1 MLCFAQNNAAHIFM
15 KYILTIFS
23 ILTLAF
29 SANAQNFPGPPPGG
43 APGITGHISGSV
55 IDSVTKKPI
64 DYATIALYVI
74 DGKSPIN
81 GVVTDEKGNFK
92 IENIRSGSYKITV
105 SFLGYPAKTI
115 TPVVTSPSKP
125 DKNLGVVVLA
135 PSQKTL
141 KEVSV
146 VGQAALVENKIDK
159 IVYNVEKDITASGG
173 TATDVL
179 GKVPMVSVD
188 MNGNVSVRGD
198 QNVKILINGKTT
210 GASAA
215 NLSDVLRSIPAD
227 QIKNI
232 EVITS
237 PSAKYD
243 AEGSA
248 GIINIITKQ
257 KNVSG
262 FSGSINGGV
271 GTRQNNGNMN
281 LNYNQ
286 GRFHASAN
294 LGGFASWPQT
304 STSDFEQYIHTDSI
318 NSITST
324 KGTSRVSRHA
334 IFSSISAGYDFNA
347 FNSINTTFR
356 LMHFQFTTDGSS
368 NTIAAIP
375 YSFTSVGKNAFS
387 NFDWNMDYTH
397 KFNENGHE
405 LDFSTQWSR
414 GSGVNNYTNIYT
426 AAFNSLEND
435 INSTNNEYTFQLDY
449 TLPVSKVV
457 KIEAGAKSIIRR
469 INSVSDY
476 YDLNG
481 SSEMFNTELSNIY
494 KYNQD
499 VYAGYTVFT
508 FTLPQK
514 WSILAGIRDE
524 NTNIHGD
531 PVNASQD
538 LQPFNQNYN
547 TFIPSLTLQKGLGG
561 NNTLKLVYSKRIS
574 RPSLQFLNP
583 FTNTS
588 QPQSQTVG
596 NPSLNAE
603 TSNTYE
609 LDYNAF
615 FGSSSITIGAYYKH
629 THNLIEGIAAPI
641 SVIVNRN
648 GVDTTEGGTLTRYQN
663 IGNNNS
669 IGGTFYG
676 SVTPFKILTITGNIN
691 MYTYKPDPSGQF
703 INDKTQN
710 GTYLMYNGFLRG
722 SLTLPNNYLAEM
734 FGFGGSSRRTIQG
747 TNPAFAMY
755 GIGVRKQLMQKKMSI
770 GLNVVQPF
778 ANDKHFNSSIS
789 SPGLTQTSTNVI
801 PFRSFGITFSYSFGK
816 MSFNQPKNKGIN
828 NDDLK
833 QGDQNQQQGQGGGS
847 R

>member
-1 MLCFAQNNAAHIFM
+1 M
-15 KYILTIFS
+15 KH
-23 ILTLAF
+23 ILTLFAIF
-29 SANAQNFPGPPPGG
+29 TLAVSAGAQNFQGPPPGG
-43 APGITGHISGSV
+43 APGITGHISGTV

-64 DYATIALYVI
+64 DYATIALYTT
-74 DGKSPIN
+74 DGKAPIN

-92 IENIRSGSYKITV
+92 FENIRAGNYKIV
-105 SFLGYPAKTI
+105 ASFLGYPAKTI
-115 TPVVTSPSKP
+115 TPVATTPAKP
-125 DKNLGVVVLA
+125 DKNLGVISLA
-135 PSQKTL
+135 PSQRAL
-141 KEVSV
+141 KEVTV
-146 VGQAALVENKIDK
+146 VGQAALIENKIDK

-198 QNVKILINGKTT
+198 QNVRVLINGKST

-294 LGGFASWPQT
+294 VGSFLSWPQT
-304 STSDFEQYIHTDSI
+304 STSDLEQHIQNDSI
-318 NSITST
+318 NTTTST

-334 IFSSISAGYDFNA
+334 IFSSLSAGYDFNA
-347 FNSINTTFR
+347 YNSINSTFR
-356 LMHFQFTTDGSS
+356 LMHFQFTTDGTS
-368 NTIAAIP
+368 NTIATVP
-375 YSFTSVGKNAFS
+375 YSLTSDGKNAFS
-387 NFDWNMDYTH
+387 NFDWNVDYTH
-397 KFNENGHE
+397 KFNDKGHE

-414 GSGVNNYTNIYT
+414 GSGANDYTNMYS
-426 AAFNSLEND
+426 AAFQSLQNN

-449 TLPVSKVV
+449 TLPISKIF
-457 KIEAGAKSIIRR
+457 KIEAGAKTIIRR

-476 YDLNG
+476 YDFDG
-481 SSEMFNTELSNIY
+481 GQPVFNTDLSNTY
-494 KYNQD
+494 KYNQN
-499 VYAGYTVFT
+499 VYAGYTVLT

-514 WSILAGIRDE
+514 WAILAGIRDE
-524 NTNIHGD
+524 NTDIHGD
-531 PVNASQD
+531 PVNESQD
-538 LQPFNQNYN
+538 LQPFSQNYN
-547 TFIPSLTLQKGLGG
+547 TLIPSLTLQKQLEG
-561 NNTLKLVYSKRIS
+561 NNTIKLVYSKRIS
-574 RPSLQFLNP
+574 RPSLQYLNP
-583 FTNTS
+583 FTNVS
-588 QPQSQTVG
+588 SPQNQTVG
-596 NPSLNAE
+596 NPNLNPE
-603 TSNTYE
+603 VSDTYE

-615 FGSSSITIGAYYKH
+615 FGSSSITIGGYYKH
-629 THNLIEGIAAPI
+629 TNGLIEGIASPI
-641 SVIVNRN
+641 SVD
-648 GVDTTEGGTLTRYQN
+648 VDGSIEGGTLTKYEN

-669 IGGTFYG
+669 IGGTFFG

-691 MYTYKPDPSGQF
+691 LYTYKPDPSGEF
-703 INDKTQN
+703 ITDKTQN

-722 SLTLPNNYLAEM
+722 SLTLPDNYLAEA

-747 TNPAFAMY
+747 TNPAFAIY
-755 GIGVRKQLMQKKMSI
+755 GIGVRKQFMQKKMSVGI
-770 GLNVVQPF
+770 NIVQPF
-778 ANDKHFNSSIS
+778 ANDKHFDSSIS
-789 SPGLTQTSTNVI
+789 SPGLTQTSTNVT

-816 MSFNQPKNKGIN
+816 MSFSAPKNKGIN

-833 QGDQNQQQGQGGGS
+833 QGDQNQQQGGQGSG

>member
-1 MLCFAQNNAAHIFM
+1 M
-15 KYILTIFS
+15 KYIITLFS
-23 ILTLAF
+23 IFTLIV
-29 SANAQNFPGPPPGG
+29 SASAQNFQGPPPGA
-43 APGITGHISGSV
+43 APGITGHISGNV

-64 DYATIALYVI
+64 DYATIALFTA
-74 DGKSPIN
+74 DGTSPIN
-81 GVVTDEKGNFK
+81 GVVSDEKGNFK
-92 IENIRSGSYKITV
+92 LENIRSGSYKVTV
-105 SFLGYPAKTI
+105 SFLGYPSKTI
-115 TPVVTSPSKP
+115 SSIITTPSKP
-125 DKNLGVVVLA
+125 DRNLGTIILA
-135 PSQKTL
+135 PSQRAL

-146 VGQAALVENKIDK
+146 VGQAALIENKIDK

-281 LNYNQ
+281 LNYNA

-304 STSDFEQYIHTDSI
+304 SISSFDQQIHNDSI
-318 NSITST
+318 NSSTST

-334 IFSSISAGYDFNA
+334 IFSSVSAGYDFNA

-356 LMHFQFTTDGSS
+356 LMRFQFTTDGAS
-368 NTIAAIP
+368 NTIAAVP
-375 YSFTSVGKNAFS
+375 YTFTSVGKNAFS

-414 GSGVNNYTNIYT
+414 GSGINNYRNIYS

-449 TLPVSKVV
+449 TLPVSKVF
-457 KIEAGAKSIIRR
+457 KIEAGAKTIIRR

-476 YDLNG
+476 YDIDSTDN
-481 SSEMFNTELSNIY
+481 SSRTFDALLSSVY
-494 KYNQD
+494 KYNQN
-499 VYAGYTVFT
+499 VYAGYTVAT

-524 NTNIHGD
+524 NTNIHGTPIND
-531 PVNASQD
+531 AQG
-538 LQPFNQNYN
+538 LKPFDDNYN
-547 TFIPSLTLQKGLGG
+547 TFIPSLTIQKGLGG

-583 FTNTS
+583 FTNAS
-588 QPQSQTVG
+588 SPQSQTVG
-596 NPSLNAE
+596 NPNLKAE
-603 TSNTYE
+603 ISDTYE

-629 THNLIEGIAAPI
+629 TNNLIEGIATPI
-641 SVIVNRN
+641 SVVVNRN

-669 IGGTFYG
+669 FGGTFFG

-703 INDKTQN
+703 LTDKTQN
-710 GTYLMYNGFLRG
+710 GTYLMYNGFLR
-722 SLTLPNNYLAEM
+722 SSFTLPSNFLAEA

-755 GIGVRKQLMQKKMSI
+755 GIGLRKQLMQKKMSV
-770 GLNVVQPF
+770 GLNVIQPF

-816 MSFNQPKNKGIN
+816 MSFNPPKNKGIN

-833 QGDQNQQQGQGGGS
+833 QGDQNQQQQGGGS

>member
-1 MLCFAQNNAAHIFM
+1 M
-15 KYILTIFS
+15 KYIVTIFS

-29 SANAQNFPGPPPGG
+29 SASAQNFQGPPPGA
-43 APGITGHISGSV
+43 APGITGHISGTV
-55 IDSVTKKPI
+55 IDSLSKKVL
-64 DYATIALYVI
+64 DYATVSLFPSGSKTPLSGVI
-74 DGKSPIN
+74 
-81 GVVTDEKGNFK
+81 TDAKGTFK
-92 IENIRSGSYKITV
+92 FENIKPGNYKLTISY
-105 SFLGYPAKTI
+105 LGYPTKTI
-115 TPVVTSPSKP
+115 DPVVTTPSKP
-125 DKNLGVVVLA
+125 DNNVGTVVVS
-135 PSQKTL
+135 PGNKTL

-215 NLSDVLRSIPAD
+215 NISDVLRSIPAD
-227 QIKNI
+227 QIRNI

-304 STSDFEQYIHTDSI
+304 SISDFEQQIHTDSI
-318 NSITST
+318 NSTTST

-334 IFSSISAGYDFNA
+334 IFSSVSAGYDFNA
-347 FNSINTTFR
+347 YNSINTTFR

-368 NTIAAIP
+368 NTIAAVP

-397 KFNENGHE
+397 KFNEKGHE

-414 GSGVNNYTNIYT
+414 GSGVNDYTNIYT
-426 AAFNSLEND
+426 AAFNSLAND

-449 TLPVSKVV
+449 TLPVSKVLKV
-457 KIEAGAKSIIRR
+457 EAGAKSIIRR

-476 YDLNG
+476 YDIDA
-481 SSEMFNTELSNIY
+481 SSNRTFDALLSNVY

-538 LQPFNQNYN
+538 LQPFSQNYN

-588 QPQSQTVG
+588 SPQNQTVG
-596 NPSLNAE
+596 NPRLNAE
-603 TSNTYE
+603 TSDTYE

-615 FGSSSITIGAYYKH
+615 FGSSSITIGGYYKH

-641 SVIVNRN
+641 SVIVNKN

-663 IGNNNS
+663 IGDNNS
-669 IGGTFYG
+669 FGGTFFG

-691 MYTYKPDPSGQF
+691 MYTYKPDPSGTF
-703 INDKTQN
+703 ITDKTQN

-722 SLTLPNNYLAEM
+722 SLTLPNNYLAEV

-755 GIGVRKQLMQKKMSI
+755 GIGVRKQLMQKKMSV
-770 GLNVVQPF
+770 GLNVTQPF
-778 ANDKHFNSSIS
+778 ANYKHFNSSIS
-789 SPGLTQTSTNVI
+789 SPGLTQTSTNAI

-816 MSFNQPKNKGIN
+816 MSFNPPKNKGIN

-833 QGDQNQQQGQGGGS
+833 QSDQNQQQGGQGGGG

>member
-1 MLCFAQNNAAHIFM
+1 M

-29 SANAQNFPGPPPGG
+29 SAGAQNFPGPPPGG
-43 APGITGHISGSV
+43 APGITGHISGTV
-55 IDSVTKKPI
+55 IDSLTKKVL
-64 DYATIALYVI
+64 DYATVSIFPSGSKTPLSGVI
-74 DGKSPIN
+74 TDG
-81 GVVTDEKGNFK
+81 KGNFK
-92 IENIRSGSYKITV
+92 FENIKPGNYKLTV
-105 SFLGYPAKTI
+105 SYLGYPTKTI
-115 TPVVTSPSKP
+115 DPVVTSPSKP
-125 DKNLGVVVLA
+125 DNNVGTVMVS
-135 PSQKTL
+135 PGNKTL

-304 STSDFEQYIHTDSI
+304 STSTFYQHIQNDSI
-318 NSITST
+318 NSTTST
-324 KGTSRVSRHA
+324 NGTSRVSRHA
-334 IFSSISAGYDFNA
+334 IFSSVSAGYDFNA
-347 FNSINTTFR
+347 YNSINSTFR
-356 LMHFQFTTDGSS
+356 LMHFKFTTDGSS
-368 NTIAAIP
+368 NTIAAVP

-387 NFDWNMDYTH
+387 NFDWNLDYTH
-397 KFNENGHE
+397 KFDENGHE

-414 GSGVNNYTNIYT
+414 GSGINNYTNMYT
-426 AAFNSLEND
+426 AAFNSLAND

-449 TLPVSKVV
+449 TLPVSKVFKV
-457 KIEAGAKSIIRR
+457 EAGAKSIIRR

-476 YDLNG
+476 YDIDDNSNRTFDAL
-481 SSEMFNTELSNIY
+481 LSNIY

-538 LQPFNQNYN
+538 LQPFSQNYN

-583 FTNTS
+583 FTNVS
-588 QPQSQTVG
+588 SPQNQTVG
-596 NPSLNAE
+596 NPTLSAE

-615 FGSSSITIGAYYKH
+615 FGSSSITIGGYYKH
-629 THNLIEGIAAPI
+629 TNNLIEGIAEAI
-641 SVIVNRN
+641 SVDVN
-648 GVDTTEGGTLTRYQN
+648 GTQEGGTLTRYQN
-663 IGNNNS
+663 IGANNS
-669 IGGTFYG
+669 IGGTFFG

-691 MYTYKPDPSGQF
+691 MYTYKPDPSGTF
-703 INDKTQN
+703 ITDKTQN

-722 SLTLPNNYLAEM
+722 SLTLPSNYLAEV

-755 GIGVRKQLMQKKMSI
+755 GIGVRKQLMQKKMSV
-770 GLNVVQPF
+770 GLNVIQPF
-778 ANDKHFNSSIS
+778 ANYKHFNSSIS

-816 MSFNQPKNKGIN
+816 MSFNPPKNKGIN

-833 QGDQNQQQGQGGGS
+833 QGDQNQQQGGGGPGG

>member
-1 MLCFAQNNAAHIFM
+1 M
-15 KYILTIFS
+15 KYILTILFS
-23 ILTLAF
+23 IFVLA
-29 SANAQNFPGPPPGG
+29 SANAQNFQGTPSGA
-43 APGITGHISGSV
+43 APGITGHISGTV

-64 DYATIALYVI
+64 DYATVALFTAE
-74 DGKSPIN
+74 GTSPIN

-92 IENIRSGSYKITV
+92 IENIRTGNYKITV
-105 SFLGYPAKTI
+105 SFLGYPSKTI
-115 TPVVTSPSKP
+115 SQVITTPSKP
-125 DKNLGVVVLA
+125 DKNLGTIILA
-135 PSQKTL
+135 PSQRAL

-281 LNYNQ
+281 LNYNA

-304 STSDFEQYIHTDSI
+304 STSDLEQVIHSDTGNTTS
-318 NSITST
+318 ST

-334 IFSSISAGYDFNA
+334 IFSSVSAGYDFNA
-347 FNSINTTFR
+347 YNSINTTFR

-368 NTIAAIP
+368 NTIAAVP
-375 YSFTSVGKNAFS
+375 YSYTSNGKNAFS

-397 KFNENGHE
+397 KFNDNGHE

-426 AAFNSLEND
+426 AAFNSLQND

-457 KIEAGAKSIIRR
+457 KLEAGAKSIIRR

-481 SSEMFNTELSNIY
+481 SSEIFDTELSNIY
-494 KYNQD
+494 RYNQD

-514 WSILAGIRDE
+514 WAILAGVRDE
-524 NTNIHGD
+524 NTSIHGD
-531 PVNASQD
+531 PVNESQD
-538 LQPFNQNYN
+538 LQPFSQNYN

-574 RPSLQFLNP
+574 RPSLQYLNP

-588 QPQSQTVG
+588 SPQNQTVG
-596 NPSLNAE
+596 NPNLNAE
-603 TSNTYE
+603 ISNTYE

-615 FGSSSITIGAYYKH
+615 FGTSSITIGGYYKH
-629 THNLIEGIAAPI
+629 TNNLIEGIADTIP
-641 SVIVNRN
+641 VIVN
-648 GVDTTEGGTLTRYQN
+648 GKSEGGTLTRYEN

-669 IGGTFYG
+669 IGGTFFG
-676 SVTPFKILTITGNIN
+676 SITPFKILTISGNIN
-691 MYTYKPDPSGQF
+691 LYTYKPDPSGVF
-703 INDKTQN
+703 ITDKTQN
-710 GTYLMYNGFLRG
+710 GTYVMYNGFLRG
-722 SLTLPNNYLAEM
+722 SLTLPDNYLAEV

-747 TNPAFAMY
+747 TNPAFALY
-755 GIGVRKQLMQKKMSI
+755 GIGVRKQFHQKKMSVGI
-770 GLNVVQPF
+770 NVIQPF
-778 ANDKHFNSSIS
+778 ANDKHFDSHIS
-789 SPGLTQTSTNVI
+789 SPSLTQTSTNVT
-801 PFRSFGITFSYSFGK
+801 PFRSFGLTFSYSFGK
-816 MSFNQPKNKGIN
+816 MSFNPPKNKGIN

-833 QGDQNQQQGQGGGS
+833 QGDQNQQQGGQGGGS

>member
-1 MLCFAQNNAAHIFM
+1 M
-15 KYILTIFS
+15 KYIFTILS
-23 ILTLAF
+23 IFILALG
-29 SANAQNFPGPPPGG
+29 AGAQNYQGPPPGG
-43 APGITGHISGSV
+43 APGITGHISGIV
-55 IDSVTKKPI
+55 IDSLTKKVL
-64 DYATIALYVI
+64 DYATVSLFPSGSKTPLSGVI
-74 DGKSPIN
+74 
-81 GVVTDEKGNFK
+81 TDAKGNFK
-92 IENIRSGSYKITV
+92 FENIKPGNYKLTISY
-105 SFLGYPAKTI
+105 LGYPTKTI
-115 TPVVTSPSKP
+115 DPVVTTPSKP
-125 DKNLGVVVLA
+125 DNNVGTVAVS
-135 PSQKTL
+135 PGNKTL

-198 QNVKILINGKTT
+198 QNVKVLINGKTT

-215 NLSDVLRSIPAD
+215 NISDVLRSIPAD

-271 GTRQNNGNMN
+271 GTRQNNGNLN

-294 LGGFASWPQT
+294 LGSFLSWPQT
-304 STSDFEQYIHTDSI
+304 STSDLEQSIHNDTI
-318 NSITST
+318 NTTSST
-324 KGTSRVSRHA
+324 KGTSRVQRHA
-334 IFSSISAGYDFNA
+334 IFSSVSAGYDFNA
-347 FNSINTTFR
+347 YNSINTTFR
-356 LMHFQFTTDGSS
+356 LIHFQFTTDGRS
-368 NTIAAIP
+368 NTIAAVP
-375 YSFTSVGKNAFS
+375 YSFTSNGKNAFS

-397 KFNENGHE
+397 KFDENGHE

-414 GSGVNNYTNIYT
+414 GSGTNNYTNIYS

-457 KIEAGAKSIIRR
+457 KIESGAKTIIRR

-476 YDLNG
+476 YDIDTA
-481 SSEMFNTELSNIY
+481 SSHTFDPLLSNIY

-524 NTNIHGD
+524 YTTIHGD
-531 PVNASQD
+531 PVNQSQN
-538 LQPFNQNYN
+538 LQPFDKNYN
-547 TFIPSLTLQKGLGG
+547 TFIPSLTLQKALGG
-561 NNTLKLVYSKRIS
+561 NNTLKLIYSKRIS

-588 QPQSQTVG
+588 SPQSQTVG
-596 NPSLNAE
+596 NPTLQAE

-663 IGNNNS
+663 VGDNNS
-669 IGGTFYG
+669 IGGTFFG
-676 SVTPFKILTITGNIN
+676 SITPFKILTITGNVN
-691 MYTYKPDPSGQF
+691 FYTYKPDPSGQF
-703 INDKTQN
+703 ITDKTQN

-722 SLTLPNNYLAEM
+722 TLTLPDNYLAEM
-734 FGFGGSSRRTIQG
+734 FGFGSSSRRTIQG
-747 TNPAFAMY
+747 TNPAFALY
-755 GIGVRKQLMQKKMSI
+755 GIGVRKQFHQKKMSV
-770 GLNVVQPF
+770 GVNVIQPF
-778 ANDKHFNSSIS
+778 ANDKHFDSHIS
-789 SPGLTQTSTNVI
+789 SPSLTQTSTNI
-801 PFRSFGITFSYSFGK
+801 TPFRSFGLTFSYSFGK
-816 MSFNQPKNKGIN
+816 MSFNPPKNKGIN

-833 QGDQNQQQGQGGGS
+833 QGDQNQQQGGQGGGS

>member
-1 MLCFAQNNAAHIFM
+1 M

-23 ILTLAF
+23 ILTLAL
-29 SANAQNFPGPPPGG
+29 SAGAQNFQGPPPTGG
-43 APGITGHISGSV
+43 ASGITGHISGTV
-55 IDSVTKKPI
+55 IDSITKKPI
-64 DYATIALYVI
+64 DYATVALFAT
-74 DGKSPIN
+74 DGASPIN

-92 IENIRSGSYKITV
+92 LNNISSGSYKVTV

-115 TPVVTSPSKP
+115 TPVITSPSKP
-125 DKNLGVVVLA
+125 DKNLGVISLA
-135 PSQKTL
+135 PSQRTL

-146 VGQAALVENKIDK
+146 VGQAALIENKIDK

-198 QNVKILINGKTT
+198 QNVRILINGKST

-215 NLSDVLRSIPAD
+215 NISDVLRSIPAD

-281 LNYNQ
+281 LNYNE

-294 LGGFASWPQT
+294 LGGFLSWPQT
-304 STSDFEQYIHTDSI
+304 SISDFEQHIQNDSI
-318 NSITST
+318 NTTTST

-347 FNSINTTFR
+347 YNSINTTFR

-368 NTIAAIP
+368 NTVSTLP
-375 YSFTSVGKNAFS
+375 YSYTSNGKNAFS

-397 KFNENGHE
+397 KFDENGHE

-414 GSGVNNYTNIYT
+414 GSGVNNYTNMYT
-426 AAFNSLEND
+426 GVFSDLQND

-449 TLPVSKVV
+449 TLPVSKVF

-476 YDLNG
+476 YDFDQNSNPIFNG
-481 SSEMFNTELSNIY
+481 TLSNIY

-499 VYAGYTVFT
+499 VYAGYTVLT

-514 WSILAGIRDE
+514 WSILAGLRDE

-531 PVNASQD
+531 PVNESQA
-538 LQPFNQNYN
+538 LQPFSQSYN

-583 FTNTS
+583 FTNS
-588 QPQSQTVG
+588 SAPQSQTVG
-596 NPSLNAE
+596 NPTLNAE
-603 TSNTYE
+603 TTDTYE

-615 FGSSSITIGAYYKH
+615 FGSSSLTIGAYYKH

-641 SVIVNRN
+641 SVVVN
-648 GVDTTEGGTLTRYQN
+648 GTEEGGTLTRYQN
-663 IGNNNS
+663 IGDNNS
-669 IGGTFYG
+669 IGGTFFG
-676 SVTPFKILTITGNIN
+676 SVTPFKIFTITGNVN
-691 MYTYKPDPSGQF
+691 LYTYKPDPSGTY
-703 INDKTQN
+703 ITDNTQN
-710 GTYLMYNGFLRG
+710 STYLMYNGFLRG
-722 SLTLPNNYLAEM
+722 SLTLPSNFLAEA

-755 GIGVRKQLMQKKMSI
+755 GIGVRKQLMQKKMSV

-778 ANDKHFNSSIS
+778 ANYKHFNSSIS
-789 SPGLTQTSTNVI
+789 SPGLTQTSTNAI

-816 MSFNQPKNKGIN
+816 MSFSQPKNKGIN

-833 QGDQNQQQGQGGGS
+833 QGDQNQQQQGVGS

>member
-1 MLCFAQNNAAHIFM
+1 M
-15 KYILTIFS
+15 KYIITIFS
-23 ILTLAF
+23 ILTLIL
-29 SANAQNFPGPPPGG
+29 SVNAQPFQGHPPGG
-43 APGITGHISGSV
+43 GAPAITGHISGTV
-55 IDSVTKKPI
+55 IDSLSKTSL
-64 DYATIALYVI
+64 DYATVSLFPSGGKTPITGVI
-74 DGKSPIN
+74 TDGK
-81 GVVTDEKGNFK
+81 GFFK
-92 IENIRSGSYKITV
+92 FENIAPGRYKLTV
-105 SFLGYPAKTI
+105 SFMGYPTKTI
-115 TPVVTSPSKP
+115 DPVITSPSKP
-125 DKNLGVVVLA
+125 DNNVGTISVS
-135 PSQKTL
+135 PGRKTL
-141 KEVSV
+141 GEVSV
-146 VGQAALVENKIDK
+146 VGQSSLIENKIDK

-198 QNVKILINGKTT
+198 QNVRILINGKST

-262 FSGSINGGV
+262 ISGSINGGV

-294 LGGFASWPQT
+294 MGGFLSWPQT
-304 STSDFEQYIHTDSI
+304 STSDLEQTIHNDTI
-318 NSITST
+318 NATSST

-334 IFSSISAGYDFNA
+334 IFSSLSAGYDFNA
-347 FNSINTTFR
+347 YNSLSTTFR

-368 NTIAAIP
+368 NTVAAVP
-375 YSFTSVGKNAFS
+375 YSYTSNGLNSFG
-387 NFDWNMDYTH
+387 NFDWNVDYTH
-397 KFNENGHE
+397 KFDTTGQE
-405 LDFSTQWSR
+405 LDFSVQWSR

-426 AAFNSLEND
+426 AAFSSLQND
-435 INSTNNEYTFQLDY
+435 INSVNNEYTFQLDY
-449 TLPVSKVV
+449 TLPVSKVF

-476 YDLNG
+476 YSYDDN
-481 SSEMFNTELSNIY
+481 SNPYFNSTLSNIY

-524 NTNIHGD
+524 NTDIHGD
-531 PVNASQD
+531 PENVSQD
-538 LQPFNQNYN
+538 LQPFSQNYN
-547 TFIPSLTLQKGLGG
+547 TLIPSLTIQKQLGG
-561 NNTLKLVYSKRIS
+561 NNSLKLVYSKRIS

-588 QPQSQTVG
+588 SPQNQSVG
-596 NPSLNAE
+596 NPNLQAE
-603 TSNTYE
+603 TSDTYE

-615 FGSSSITIGAYYKH
+615 FGSSSLTIGGYYKH
-629 THNLIEGIAAPI
+629 TNNLIEGIASPI
-641 SVIVNRN
+641 SVLVQKN
-648 GVDTTEGGTLTRYQN
+648 GVDTTMAGTLTRYQN
-663 IGNNNS
+663 IGANNS
-669 IGGTFYG
+669 IGGTMFG
-676 SVTPFKILTITGNIN
+676 SVTPFKILTITGNVN
-691 MYTYKPDPSGQF
+691 FYTYKPDPSGQF
-703 INDKTQN
+703 ITDKSQN
-710 GTYLMYNGFLRG
+710 GTYLMYNGFLR
-722 SLTLPNNYLAEM
+722 STFTLPNNYLAEA
-734 FGFGGSSRRTIQG
+734 FGFGGSARRTIQG

-755 GIGVRKQLMQKKMSI
+755 GIGIRKQFMQKKMSV
-770 GLNVVQPF
+770 GVNVVQPF

-789 SPGLTQTSTNVI
+789 SPGLTQTSTNVV
-801 PFRSFGITFSYSFGK
+801 PFRSFGVTFSYSFGK
-816 MSFNQPKNKGIN
+816 MSFNPPSQKKGIN

-833 QGDQNQQQGQGGGS
+833 QGDQNQQQGAGSSGGGS
-847 R
+847 K